1 MIVAPNR
8 SSLLMSIAVGAIVGL
23 CAVPGGPGWAAD
35 PATAYAPA
43 APGNMSNQN
52 TALDAVAQARMA
64 LRHRQP
70 GNALEQIER
79 AERALLNLQQ
89 IYPDPHLDDALKQ
102 LAAARAALDANDT
115 ATVEQRLAAA
125 PQDLAAASQ
134 DLEVAFAA
142 TTVPGTQPSPA
153 IGDAVYDANG
163 QEIGPVLTF
172 VVDPN
177 GQIQTVIIDVGDY
190 LGTGE
195 KTVAVPR
202 SEFTGASSH
211 PIFNGNRNELRQ
223 AQNYW
228 GANTAVGSST
238 PPR

>member
-1 MIVAPNR
+1 MIVALNR
-8 SSLLMSIAVGAIVGL
+8 SSLLMSIAVCAIVGL

-64 LRHRQP
+64 LKHRQP

-89 IYPDPHLDDALKQ
+89 IHTDPHLDDALKQ

-115 ATVEQRLAAA
+115 ATVEQRLAG
-125 PQDLAAASQ
+125 ASQ
-134 DLEVAFAA
+134 DLELAFAS
-142 TTVPGTQPSPA
+142 TTVPGTQPSPS

-163 QEIGPVLTF
+163 QEIGPILTF

-177 GQIQTVIIDVGDY
+177 GQVQSVIIS
-190 LGTGE
+190 
-195 KTVAVPR
+195 VALNPR
-202 SEFTGASSH
+202 GGRRCIRS
-211 PIFNGNRNELRQ
+211 
-223 AQNYW
+223 
-228 GANTAVGSST
+228 
-238 PPR
+238 PRPL

>member
-102 LAAARAALDANDT
+102 LAAARAALDANDA
-115 ATVEQRLAAA
+115 ATVEQRLAG
-125 PQDLAAASQ
+125 ASQ

-202 SEFTGASSH
+202 SEITGASSH

-228 GANTAVGSST
+228 GASTAAGSST

>member
-1 MIVAPNR
+1 MIVALNR
-8 SSLLMSIAVGAIVGL
+8 SSLLMSVAVGAIVGL

-35 PATAYAPA
+35 PATAYALA

-64 LRHRQP
+64 LKHRQP
-70 GNALEQIER
+70 GNAREQIER

-89 IYPDPHLDDALKQ
+89 IHPDPHLDDALKQ
-102 LAAARAALDANDT
+102 LAAARAALDANDA
-115 ATVEQRLAAA
+115 ATVEQRLAG
-125 PQDLAAASQ
+125 ASQ
-134 DLEVAFAA
+134 DLEVAFAS

-153 IGDAVYDANG
+153 IGDAVYDPNG
-163 QEIGPVLTF
+163 QEIGPILTF

-177 GQIQTVIIDVGDY
+177 GQVQSVIISVGDY

-202 SEFTGASSH
+202 SEIAGDSAH
-211 PIFNGNRNELRQ
+211 PIFNGNKDELRQ

-228 GANTAVGSST
+228 GTSTASGTSM
-238 PPR
+238 PAR